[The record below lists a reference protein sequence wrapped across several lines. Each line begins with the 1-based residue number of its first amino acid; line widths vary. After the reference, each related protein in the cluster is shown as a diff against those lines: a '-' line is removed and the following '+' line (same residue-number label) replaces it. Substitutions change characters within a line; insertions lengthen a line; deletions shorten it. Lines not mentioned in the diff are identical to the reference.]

1 MVVEKDSAILG
12 YVGEISKPLGAD
24 HHTVCKFDS
33 IQDSN
38 YISVGNVLKTLVV
51 NIRSTGMLVIVYVR
65 GW

>member
-1 MVVEKDSAILG
+1 MVVEKDSATLG
-12 YVGEISKPLGAD
+12 YAGEISKSLGAD

-38 YISVGNVLKTLVV
+38 YISVRNALKTLVV
-51 NIRSTGMLVIVYVR
+51 NIRSTGMLAVAYVL